1 VKSAAPPL
9 LPLLRSR
16 LEGEL
21 LAEILL
27 HPDREF
33 GASELAERYGASLPT
48 VVRELDRL
56 AESGV
61 VRSRK
66 VGRVRLVQADP
77 SSRATAP
84 LTQLAALTFGPITV
98 IADEFGNLAGVDG
111 VYIFGSWAA
120 RYDGETGAP
129 PNDVDVLVVGRPDR
143 EQMYAAADAAALR
156 LGREVNPT
164 VRSLEAFDG
173 AGDGFVAQLKS
184 RPLIEVWP
192 AAQQRAS

>member
-1 VKSAAPPL
+1 MKSAAPPL

>member
-98 IADEFGNLAGVDG
+98 IAEEFGDLAGVDG

-164 VRSLEAFDG
+164 VRSVEAFDG